1 VITIVG
7 YLIVFGAVV
16 GGFVLEG
23 GPVVILNQT
32 IEFLIIGGAAIGAL
46 VAGTPLKVL
55 GNLGKNLKTAIFG
68 TGYSRADYMELF
80 QMLYEV
86 FSAMRKS
93 GEMALEK
100 DVDDPANSE
109 IFKKYPKFLAN
120 AAANALMLDSLR
132 LVISG
137 SANAD
142 ELANLMDEEI
152 TTLEEEARLPAAV
165 LTKTADALPGLG
177 IVAAVLGVI
186 IAMASMDKGP
196 EVIGHKV
203 AAALVGTF
211 VGVLCCYGFVQP
223 LVTKLE
229 VLLMENTK
237 YLECIKTGILAYL
250 HGAAPIIAVEHARR
264 VVFSTERPTALELE
278 RECRGKKDTTPHDQ

>member
-1 VITIVG
+1 VFTIVG
-7 YLIVFGAVV
+7 YLVVFGAVV

-23 GPVVILNQT
+23 GPIAILNQT
-32 IEFLIIGGAAIGAL
+32 IEFLIIGGAAIGSL
-46 VAGTPLKVL
+46 LAGTPPKVL
-55 GNLGKNLKTAIFG
+55 GNLGKNLKAAIFG
-68 TGYSRADYMELF
+68 GGYTRADYMDLF

-100 DVDDPANSE
+100 DVDDPSNSE
-109 IFKKYPKFLAN
+109 IFKKHPKFLAN
-120 AAANALMLDSLR
+120 PAASALMLDSLR

-137 SANAD
+137 SANPD
-142 ELANLMDEEI
+142 ELAHLMDEEI
-152 TTLEEEARLPAAV
+152 STLEEEARLPASILA
-165 LTKTADALPGLG
+165 KTGDALPGLG

-211 VGVLCCYGFVQP
+211 IGVLCCYGFVQP

-229 VLLMENTK
+229 ILLVENTR

-250 HGAAPIIAVEHARR
+250 HGAAPIVAVEHARR

-278 RECRGKKDTTPHDQ
+278 SECRSKKGSVGHDQ

>member
-1 VITIVG
+1 VITILG
-7 YLIVFGAVV
+7 YLIVLGAVV
-16 GGFVLEG
+16 GGFILEG

-46 VAGTPLKVL
+46 LAGTPLKVL
-55 GNLGKNLKTAIFG
+55 SNLGKNLKTAIFG
-68 TGYSRADYMELF
+68 GGYSRADYMDLF

-100 DVDDPANSE
+100 DVDDPVNSE
-109 IFKKYPKFLAN
+109 IFKKHPKFLAN
-120 AAANALMLDSLR
+120 AAASALMLDSLR

-137 SANAD
+137 SANAE
-142 ELANLMDEEI
+142 ELSHLMDEEI
-152 TTLEEEARLPAAV
+152 TTLEEEARLPAAI
-165 LTKTADALPGLG
+165 LTKTADSLPGLG

-264 VVFSTERPTALELE
+264 VVFSTERPSALELE
-278 RECRGKKDTTPHDQ
+278 KECRGKKDATPNDQ